1 MSAENVT
8 YKALNSANVRIDNS
22 VDAERVYNISAN
34 VNVAATNV
42 SNMEGA
48 LRENND
54 VAEVLAT
61 FNSYDETLSVN
72 YQNITLEEQQA
83 VNAAINAFIEDVKAK
98 VENVSPVSVL
108 NQE

>member
-1 MSAENVT
+1 MSAENVV

-34 VNVAATNV
+34 VNVATTNV

-48 LRENND
+48 IRENND
-54 VAEVLAT
+54 VAAVLAT
-61 FNSYDETLSVN
+61 FNSRDGILSVD

>member
-42 SNMEGA
+42 SNMEGTI
-48 LRENND
+48 REDND

-61 FNSYDETLSVN
+61 FNSRDGILSVD

-98 VENVSPVSVL
+98 VGSVSPVSVL

>member
-1 MSAENVT
+1 M
-8 YKALNSANVRIDNS
+8 
-22 VDAERVYNISAN
+22 
-34 VNVAATNV
+34 NVATTNV

-48 LRENND
+48 IRKNND
-54 VAEVLAT
+54 VAAVLAT
-61 FNSYDETLSVN
+61 FDSRDGNLSVN

-98 VENVSPVSVL
+98 VGSVSPVSVL

>member
-34 VNVAATNV
+34 VNVAGTNV

-48 LRENND
+48 IRENND
-54 VAEVLAT
+54 VAAVLAT

-98 VENVSPVSVL
+98 VGSVSPVSVL

>member
-8 YKALNSANVRIDNS
+8 YKSLNSANVRIDNS
-22 VDAERVYNISAN
+22 VDAGRVYNISAN
-34 VNVAATNV
+34 VNVATTNV

-48 LRENND
+48 IRENND
-54 VAEVLAT
+54 VAAVLAT

-98 VENVSPVSVL
+98 VGSVSPVSVL

>member
-54 VAEVLAT
+54 VAAVLAT
-61 FNSYDETLSVN
+61 FNSRDGILSVD

-98 VENVSPVSVL
+98 VKTVSPVSM
-108 NQE
+108 

>member
-8 YKALNSANVRIDNS
+8 YKALNSANVRMDNS
-22 VDAERVYNISAN
+22 VDTERVYNISAN

-42 SNMEGA
+42 SNMDGV

-61 FNSYDETLSVN
+61 FSSYDETLSVN

-98 VENVSPVSVL
+98 VGSVSPVSVL
-108 NQE
+108 NQQ

>member
-8 YKALNSANVRIDNS
+8 YKALNSANVKMDNS
-22 VDAERVYNISAN
+22 VDTERVYNISAN

-42 SNMEGA
+42 SNMEGTI
-48 LRENND
+48 REDND

-61 FNSYDETLSVN
+61 FNSRDGILSVD

-98 VENVSPVSVL
+98 VGSVSPVSVL
-108 NQE
+108 NQQ

>member
-1 MSAENVT
+1 MSAEKVT

-22 VDAERVYNISAN
+22 VDTERVYNISAN

-61 FNSYDETLSVN
+61 FNSRDGILSVD

-98 VENVSPVSVL
+98 VGSVSPVSVL
-108 NQE
+108 NQQ

>member
-1 MSAENVT
+1 MSAGNVT

-42 SNMEGA
+42 SNMEGTI
-48 LRENND
+48 RENND
-54 VAEVLAT
+54 VAAVLAT
-61 FNSYDETLSVN
+61 FNSRDGILSVD

-98 VENVSPVSVL
+98 VGSVSPVSVL

>member
-42 SNMEGA
+42 SNMEGTI
-48 LRENND
+48 REDND

-61 FNSYDETLSVN
+61 FNSRDGILSVD

-98 VENVSPVSVL
+98 VQNVSPVSVL

>member
-1 MSAENVT
+1 M
-8 YKALNSANVRIDNS
+8 
-22 VDAERVYNISAN
+22 
-34 VNVAATNV
+34 NVATTNV
-42 SNMEGA
+42 SNMEGTI
-48 LRENND
+48 REDND

-61 FNSYDETLSVN
+61 FNSRDGILSVD